1 MGKIFKSLRNVC
13 TISLDKINLKLG
25 GRNQTIQIDESLF
38 AKVKHFVGKD
48 LVRKQVWVFGMVDV
62 KPDQIYFECV
72 KDRTAQ
78 TLLSVINDHVLPG
91 SSINSDCYASYN
103 KINLLHEESIQH
115 NTVNHTYNFVDPDSS
130 THTNKIESLWCV
142 GKTRF
147 KEMRGCSRLYIQSY
161 LDEFMWRHN
170 NKLSRHDAFK
180 KILRDIVK
188 VYDNFSNTL
197 IELNVE
203 SINGPDILLGEIIN
217 DVYDEDVLST
227 AENELDVSL
236 FHFFE
241 PSSVNQSV
249 LTNKSLFDQSKVV
262 DQSKVDDQVV
272 DPSKVSYECEKFS
285 IEYQSTVELKHKF
298 VLLVQN
304 LNNQCIII
312 SNLNK
317 SGRKILHVECDSLKL
332 FHWSKKINEK

>member
-1 MGKIFKSLRNVC
+1 MH
-13 TISLDKINLKLG
+13 LK
-25 GRNQTIQIDESLF
+25 
-38 AKVKHFVGKD
+38 
-48 LVRKQVWVFGMVDV
+48 
-62 KPDQIYFECV
+62 
-72 KDRTAQ
+72 
-78 TLLSVINDHVLPG
+78 
-91 SSINSDCYASYN
+91 
-103 KINLLHEESIQH
+103 
-115 NTVNHTYNFVDPDSS
+115 
-130 THTNKIESLWCV
+130 
-142 GKTRF
+142 
-147 KEMRGCSRLYIQSY
+147 
-161 LDEFMWRHN
+161 
-170 NKLSRHDAFK
+170 K
-180 KILRDIVK
+180 KLRDIVK

-312 SNLNK
+312 SYLNK
-317 SGRKILHVECDSLKL
+317 AGRNILHVECDS
-332 FHWSKKINEK
+332 F